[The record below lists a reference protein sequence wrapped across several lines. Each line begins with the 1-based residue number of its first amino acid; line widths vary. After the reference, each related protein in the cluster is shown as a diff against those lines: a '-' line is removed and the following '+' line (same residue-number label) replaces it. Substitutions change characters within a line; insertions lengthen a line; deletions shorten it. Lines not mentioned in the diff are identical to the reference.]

1 MLSFN
6 SLAPGNSRDDV
17 QSFLNLLA
25 VVADPKAAKA
35 ALLKIAN
42 ALLEANA
49 VIEAAKV
56 AQQSIDAAKAE
67 HDAALKKER
76 DEHDRSLADAKAKS
90 DRACSLA
97 MDEVRRQR
105 ADAGELRA
113 RASKDAKAAS
123 EIRADLEQRLAK
135 IKAAAA

>member
-1 MLSFN
+1 MISFN
-6 SLAPGNSRDDV
+6 QLAPGSPRDETA
-17 QSFLNLLA
+17 SFFHLLA
-25 VVADPKAAKA
+25 VIADPDAAKA
-35 ALLKIAN
+35 ALQKIAD
-42 ALLEANA
+42 ALSEASA